1 MKDVPP
7 TFTSRRL
14 SYKTMS
20 TRILI
25 VEDENTLR
33 DTLAYNL
40 TREGYEVSLSGDG
53 TEALELARADKF
65 DLIVLDIMLPS
76 LDGLSFCR
84 ILRKEQATPII
95 MLTARG
101 GEVDRIIGLE
111 SGADDYIVKPFS
123 LGEFLAR
130 VRAVLR
136 RAPFTALRSDR
147 IESGDLLLDL
157 AARRVSLAGREVK
170 LSHKEFDLLAVLVR
184 NKGAVLSRDLLLEQ
198 VWGFDHIGD
207 DRTVDVHVRWLREK
221 IEADPSEPQRIV
233 TVRGVGY
240 RFEG

>member
-1 MKDVPP
+1 M
-7 TFTSRRL
+7 T
-14 SYKTMS
+14 

-25 VEDENTLR
+25 VEDETTLR
-33 DTLAYNL
+33 ETLAYNL
-40 TREGYEVSLSGDG
+40 EHEGYEVVKSGDG
-53 TEALELARADKF
+53 AQALDLARAEKF
-65 DLIVLDIMLPS
+65 DLIVLDIMLPN

-101 GEVDRIIGLE
+101 GEVDRIMGLE

-136 RAPFTALRSDR
+136 RAPAATVRADQL
-147 IESGDLLLDL
+147 ESGDLLLDL
-157 AARRVSLAGREVK
+157 TARRVHVGERELK
-170 LSHKEFDLLAVLVR
+170 LSHKEFDLLATLVR
-184 NKGAVLSRDLLLEQ
+184 NKGAVLSRGLLLEQ
-198 VWGFDHIGD
+198 VWGYDYIGD

-221 IEADPSEPQRIV
+221 IEPDPSTPQRIV

>member
-1 MKDVPP
+1 METK
-7 TFTSRRL
+7 L
-14 SYKTMS
+14 
-20 TRILI
+20 LI
-25 VEDENTLR
+25 VEDEVTLR
-33 DTLAYNL
+33 ETLAYNL
-40 TREGYEVSLSGDG
+40 TQEGYQVTQSGDG
-53 TEALELARADKF
+53 SAALELARADKF
-65 DLIVLDIMLPS
+65 DLIVLDIMLPG

-84 ILRKEQATPII
+84 ILRKEQTTPII

-101 GEVDRIIGLE
+101 GEVDRIVGLE

-136 RAPFTALRSDR
+136 RTPSVSLRTDR
-147 IESGDLLLDL
+147 IESGDLTLDL
-157 AARRVSLAGREVK
+157 IARRVSVGGREIK
-170 LSHKEFDLLAVLVR
+170 LSHKEFDLLAELVR

-198 VWGFDHIGD
+198 VWGYDRVGD

-221 IEADPSEPQRIV
+221 IEANPSDPQRIV

>member
-1 MKDVPP
+1 M
-7 TFTSRRL
+7 T
-14 SYKTMS
+14 

-25 VEDENTLR
+25 VEDETTLR
-33 DTLAYNL
+33 ETLAYNL
-40 TREGYEVSLSGDG
+40 ANEGYEVAQSSDG
-53 TEALELARADKF
+53 AEALNMARAEPF
-65 DLIVLDIMLPS
+65 DLIVLDIMLPT

-84 ILRKEQATPII
+84 ILRKEQSTPII

-101 GEVDRIIGLE
+101 GEVDRIMGLE

-136 RAPFTALRSDR
+136 RAPAATVRTDR
-147 IESGDLLLDL
+147 LESGDLALDL
-157 AARRVSLAGREVK
+157 TARRVYMGERELK
-170 LSHKEFDLLAVLVR
+170 LSHKEFDLLATLVR
-184 NKGAVLSRDLLLEQ
+184 SKGAVLSRGLLLEQ
-198 VWGFDHIGD
+198 VWGYDYVGD
-207 DRTVDVHVRWLREK
+207 DRTVDVHMRWLREK
-221 IEADPSEPQRIV
+221 IEPNPSEPQRIV

>member
-1 MKDVPP
+1 M
-7 TFTSRRL
+7 T
-14 SYKTMS
+14 

-25 VEDENTLR
+25 VEDETTLR
-33 DTLAYNL
+33 ETLAYNL
-40 TREGYEVSLSGDG
+40 AKEGYDVEKSGDG
-53 TEALELARADKF
+53 ADALELARATKF
-65 DLIVLDIMLPS
+65 DLIVLDIMLPN

-101 GEVDRIIGLE
+101 GEVDRIVGLE

-136 RAPFTALRSDR
+136 RAPSVAIRSDVL
-147 IESGDLLLDL
+147 ESGDLSLDVS
-157 AARRVSLAGREVK
+157 ARRVTLNRQDIK
-170 LSHKEFDLLAVLVR
+170 LSHKEFDLLSTLVR

-198 VWGFDHIGD
+198 VWGYDHIGD

-221 IEADPSEPQRIV
+221 IEADPSKPQRIV

-240 RFEG
+240 RFES

>member
-1 MKDVPP
+1 MPP
-7 TFTSRRL
+7 
-14 SYKTMS
+14 
-20 TRILI
+20 RILM

-33 DTLAYNL
+33 ETLAYNL
-40 TREGYEVSLSGDG
+40 AHEGYEVVQSSDG
-53 TEALELARADKF
+53 AEALDLARADKF
-65 DLIVLDIMLPS
+65 DLIVLDIMLPN

-84 ILRKEQATPII
+84 ILRKEQATPVI

-101 GEVDRIIGLE
+101 GEVDRIMGLE

-136 RAPFTALRSDR
+136 RVPALAPRADR
-147 IESGDLLLDL
+147 VESGNLQLDL
-157 AARRVSLAGREVK
+157 KARRAYLGERELK
-170 LSHKEFDLLAVLVR
+170 LSHKEFDLLAALVR
-184 NKGAVLSRDLLLEQ
+184 NKGAVLSRDLLVEQ
-198 VWGFDHIGD
+198 VWGYDHIGD

-221 IEADPSEPQRIV
+221 IEAEPSSPQRIV

>member
-1 MKDVPP
+1 MP
-7 TFTSRRL
+7 
-14 SYKTMS
+14 

-25 VEDENTLR
+25 VEDETTLR
-33 DTLAYNL
+33 ETLAYNL
-40 TREGYEVSLSGDG
+40 IKEGHDVTQSGDG
-53 TEALELARADKF
+53 AEALELARADKF

-84 ILRKEQATPII
+84 IIRKEQATPTPALAPARSAGASVI

-101 GEVDRIIGLE
+101 SEVDRITGLE
-111 SGADDYIVKPFS
+111 TGADDYIVKPFS

-136 RAPFTALRSDR
+136 RAPTELRADQLEADDMMIALS
-147 IESGDLLLDL
+147 
-157 AARRVSLAGREVK
+157 ARRVYVGGREIK
-170 LSHKEFDLLAVLVR
+170 LSHKEFDLLVALVR
-184 NKGAVLSRDLLLEQ
+184 NKNIVLSRDLLLEQ
-198 VWGFDHIGD
+198 VWGHDFIGD

-221 IEADPSEPQRIV
+221 IEADPSQPQRIV

-240 RFEG
+240 CFEG

>member
-1 MKDVPP
+1 MGTK
-7 TFTSRRL
+7 L
-14 SYKTMS
+14 
-20 TRILI
+20 LI
-25 VEDENTLR
+25 IEDEVTLR
-33 DTLAYNL
+33 ETLVYNL
-40 TREGYEVSLSGDG
+40 TQEGYQVTQSGDG
-53 TEALELARADKF
+53 AEALELARADKF
-65 DLIVLDIMLPS
+65 DLIVLDIMLPG

-101 GEVDRIIGLE
+101 GEVDRIVGLE

-136 RAPFTALRSDR
+136 RTPSASLRTDR
-147 IESGDLLLDL
+147 LESGDLTLDL
-157 AARRVSLAGREVK
+157 TARRVSVGGREIK
-170 LSHKEFDLLAVLVR
+170 LSHKEFDLFAVLVR

-198 VWGFDHIGD
+198 VWGYDHVGD

-221 IEADPSEPQRIV
+221 IEADPSDPQRIV